1 MVLCREQHAKAL
13 DKLVLPGIQ
22 GGPLMHT
29 IAAKAVCLRE
39 ASTASFRRYAQ
50 QVVANA
56 AVLAETLM
64 EAGHRLASGGTDNHL
79 MLIDVRGVGLTGK
92 EAEAILGR
100 AGITVNRTP
109 FRSILKPW
117 IASGVRVGVPAVT
130 TRGMG
135 PVEMREIGRLID
147 RALRSGGDGN
157 ELEGVRHEVLT
168 LTNSFP
174 LVDEEARGE

>member
-1 MVLCREQHAKAL
+1 
-13 DKLVLPGIQ
+13 
-22 GGPLMHT
+22 MHT

-100 AGITVNRTP
+100 AGITVNKNTIP
-109 FRSILKPW
+109 FDPEKPW